1 LLDSRLCGTLDCVKL
16 PESARSLVE
25 SDALAHLVTLN
36 PDGSPQ
42 VTCIWVGMDGD
53 EIVSGHLLADQVK
66 LRNVGRNPRVVL
78 SLEGTEIQPPGLK
91 QYLVVHGRARL
102 SEGGAPELLQ
112 QLAHVYLGPDVK
124 FPPMDDPPPGHVMR
138 IAVERIG
145 GVGPWTA

>member
-66 LRNVGRNPRVVL
+66 LRNVARNPRVVL